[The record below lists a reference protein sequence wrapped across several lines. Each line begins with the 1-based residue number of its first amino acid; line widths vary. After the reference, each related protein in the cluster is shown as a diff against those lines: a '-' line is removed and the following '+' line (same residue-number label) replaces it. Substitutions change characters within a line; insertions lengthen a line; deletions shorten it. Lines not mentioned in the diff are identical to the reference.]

1 MQEKCSNF
9 VKTVLKNETNKNK
22 YVIYDKKKHGSTK
35 KDSESIYE
43 EMKAKIPEPEESA
56 NYWTEQEIYV
66 IITGLKGNNKHG
78 IRYNRIFLNQ
88 QR

>member
-22 YVIYDKKKHGSTK
+22 YVIYDKKKHGSTE

-43 EMKAKIPEPEESA
+43 EKRSEILKIEESV
-56 NYWTEQEIYV
+56 NHWTEQEIYV
-66 IITGLKGNNKHG
+66 IITELKRNNKDR
-78 IRYNRIFLNQ
+78 IRYIIYF
-88 QR
+88 

>member
-35 KDSESIYE
+35 RCSKSTYE
-43 EMKAKIPEPEESA
+43 EKRSEILKTEESV
-56 NYWTEQEIYV
+56 NHWTEQEIYV
-66 IITGLKGNNKHG
+66 IITELKRNNKDR
-78 IRYNRIFLNQ
+78 IRYIIYF
-88 QR
+88 

>member
-22 YVIYDKKKHGSTK
+22 YVIYDKKKHGSTE

-43 EMKAKIPEPEESA
+43 EKRSEILKTEESV
-56 NYWTEQEIYV
+56 NYWTGPEIYV
-66 IITGLKGNNKHG
+66 IITGLKGNNKDRSRDM
-78 IRYNRIFLNQ
+78 IYS
-88 QR
+88 